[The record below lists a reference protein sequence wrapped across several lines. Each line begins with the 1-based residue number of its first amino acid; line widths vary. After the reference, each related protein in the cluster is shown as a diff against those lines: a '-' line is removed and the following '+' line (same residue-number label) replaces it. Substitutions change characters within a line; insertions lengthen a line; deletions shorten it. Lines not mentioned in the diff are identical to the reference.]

1 MMRNGITPIISIIIL
16 LLIAVALAGAAF
28 TFLQSYRFTYTCS
41 NFMVDEGMA
50 AFCVSTG
57 TENVI
62 SAQVMNNGQQALS
75 NADFSV
81 VQIDG
86 VSVDASLS
94 APLQPGEA
102 GILIEADDCGGS
114 GCASGTHAV
123 SAGTAAGVTTVNVH
137 CP

>member
-1 MMRNGITPIISIIIL
+1 MRKATTPIISIIIL
-16 LLIAVALAGAAF
+16 LLITVALAGAAF
-28 TFLQSYRFTYTCS
+28 TFIQSYLFTYTCS
-41 NFMVDEGMA
+41 NFSMDDGMVV
-50 AFCVSTG
+50 FCMSTG

-62 SAQVMNNGQQALS
+62 SAQVTNTEQQSLS

-86 VSVDASLS
+86 VNTTASLS

-114 GCASGTHAV
+114 GCTSGAHTV
-123 SAGTAAGVTTVNVH
+123 SVGTAAGVTTVNVH